1 MAVALGHPFPAVGQ
15 EVGVGQQAGVVGA
28 ARELLAAGRFWK
40 ASAELRTAFERVG
53 EAAVAVQDW
62 VLLAEAEAGWRNWEG
77 VLAALAPV
85 AGREREAPPKHWLLR
100 GVALDE
106 TGDPDGAAS
115 ALAKFLDEAPPGD
128 PRRGMVVS
136 RLARAGA
143 VGRPVAE
150 TEAALSRLRRTA
162 PAVADWTALAA
173 ARALAEAGRPE
184 ATRRIRGHVRDS
196 LVRRRGWSLAM
207 DAWIA
212 AGDTAA
218 ALAVLE
224 EVAARGGRPESQ
236 LAARRWRWQLAL
248 GDTAGAVASMVAV
261 VGATTRGREARAAA
275 QALREHGEDLDAGV
289 LRRMAA
295 ALANAGEFGPSV
307 LAWNAATDAGADLSE
322 AERLTLARALGGSG
336 APDAAVREYRRLSA
350 SEDPEIA
357 ARALSAWAA
366 VRRRQG
372 RHGDVRTLEDRLVER
387 FPSSPEALD
396 VVFFRADDHHD
407 AGKLDDALEGYRRVV
422 GMAPSADRAGLA
434 RMRWGQIHLSRGEAR
449 QALSVF
455 TSYLDEFPSG
465 RRWEEAAFWA
475 ARAAAQI
482 GDEQVSEAHAV
493 RIRRESPLSYYAF
506 LSAAAPSA
514 GQAERAFASEVGEA
528 SAAGTWSPSWPPA
541 AAGTPAEAG
550 PPSTW
555 LASEMGVLAML
566 EAAGLHE
573 GATARVDAMT
583 AAVEDSDEGTFALA
597 VALAEV
603 GRTRDAIGL
612 GWRLRGRGR
621 AWDRPLLK
629 LVFPFP
635 HRELVEARAA
645 ELGLDP
651 FLVAGLI
658 RQESAFDAEAV
669 SSAGAVGLMQVIP
682 STGRQLA
689 RAAGPPG
696 FDSGMLVVPEVNVHL
711 GALFLSE
718 LVDRYDGVLS
728 LVLSAY
734 NAGPARANRWRGFP
748 EAEDPR
754 RFTERIPFFET
765 RAYVKNVVRNRALY
779 AWLHG
784 DAESAREASPG

>member
-1 MAVALGHPFPAVGQ
+1 MRA
-15 EVGVGQQAGVVGA
+15 
-28 ARELLAAGRFWK
+28 
-40 ASAELRTAFERVG
+40 AFERDG

-62 VLLAEAEAGWRNWEG
+62 VLLAEAEAGWRNWDG
-77 VLAALAPV
+77 VLTALAPV
-85 AGREREAPPKHWLLR
+85 AGRAGEAPPRHWLLR

-106 TGDPDGAAS
+106 TGDHDGAAG
-115 ALAKFLDEAPPGD
+115 ALARFLDEAPPGD
-128 PRRGMVVS
+128 PRLGMAVS

-143 VGRPVAE
+143 VGRPVAD
-150 TEAALSRLRRTA
+150 TEDALSRLRRTA
-162 PAVADWTALAA
+162 PVVADWTALEA

-184 ATRRIRGHVRDS
+184 ATRRVRGHVRDS
-196 LVRRRGWSLAM
+196 RVRRRGWSLVV

-224 EVAARGGRPESQ
+224 EVAAGGGRPESQ

-248 GDTAGAVASMVAV
+248 GDTAGAVASMATV
-261 VGATTRGREARAAA
+261 VRATTRGREALAAA
-275 QALREHGEDLDAGV
+275 HALRAHGGDLDATV

-350 SEDPEIA
+350 SEDLETA

-372 RHGDVRTLEDRLVER
+372 RHGDVRTLEDRLVQR
-387 FPSSPEALD
+387 FPSSSEALD

-407 AGKLDDALEGYRRVV
+407 AGRLDDALEGYRRVV

-506 LSAAAPSA
+506 LSAVAPRA
-514 GQAERAFASEVGEA
+514 GQAQHAFASEVGEEP
-528 SAAGTWSPSWPPA
+528 AAEPWAPSWPEA
-541 AAGTPAEAG
+541 AAGMPVEAKEAG
-550 PPSTW
+550 PPAGW

-566 EAAGLHE
+566 EDAGLHE
-573 GATARVDAMT
+573 GAAAHVDAMRS
-583 AAVEDSDEGTFALA
+583 AVADSDEGTFALA
-597 VALAEV
+597 VALAEA

-612 GWRLRGRGR
+612 GWRLRGLGR
-621 AWDRPLLK
+621 AWDLPLLE

-651 FLVAGLI
+651 FLLAGLI

-784 DAESAREASPG
+784 DAQSAREAPPG